1 MRVDEELLQ
10 LTTIA
15 QLAQEEDERPHCG
28 SVVGRQVIFRDRY
41 AGFFHLMQDYFGIM
55 HGCSITGKVAN
66 VPNLTTSCSR

>member
-41 AGFFHLMQDYFGIM
+41 AGFFRLMQDYFVDSPVYNARM
-55 HGCSITGKVAN
+55 F
-66 VPNLTTSCSR
+66 RRR